1 MMRSLFSAVSGLKA
15 HQTKFD
21 VSGNNIANVNTVGY
35 KSQTATFSDVF
46 YQTTQSASGP
56 NADSGKG
63 GTNPQQIGLGSSV
76 GSISTNMESQGSPES
91 TGNPYDLMLNGN
103 SFFVIDNGGEK
114 CFTRAGNFKKDVDGA
129 LVTQSGAHVLGWQVD
144 DDGNVI
150 KDTVSPVYVGGTKF
164 EYTSPAA
171 TTGVT
176 ATGNISAASTDDVTF
191 TVNFYD
197 TLGNEY
203 QATLTAS
210 YDAANSQN
218 GIISYSITGGNV
230 TKNSQL
236 TTLTISCNQSFQFN
250 SNTGKAIA
258 DVMSSL
264 ELEITGGDDVANIG
278 TNNGNS
284 SIINL
289 DATGVTYYA
298 DSSKVTAS
306 KGIGNAGAGK
316 PVGKMSAVGI
326 DTSGCI
332 TASYSNGDVRIIGQI
347 AVASFSNPAGLEKI
361 GENLYRAT
369 MNSGEFDGIGE
380 DVTAAGGSMQS
391 SYLEMSNVDLAQE
404 FTQMI
409 ITQRGY
415 QANSRVITVS
425 DTLLEELIN
434 LKR

>member
-35 KSQTATFSDVF
+35 KSQSATFSDVF
-46 YQTTQSASGP
+46 YQTTQSASGA
-56 NADSGKG
+56 NAETGKG
-63 GTNPQQIGLGSSV
+63 GSNPRQIGLGSAI
-76 GSISTNMESQGSPES
+76 GSITTNMESQGSPES
-91 TGNPYDLMLNGN
+91 TGNPYDLMING
-103 SFFVIDNGGEK
+103 SQFFIIDNNGET
-114 CFTRAGNFKKDVDGA
+114 CFTRAGNFVKDVDGA
-129 LVTQSGAHVLGWQVD
+129 LVTASGSHVLGWQVD

-150 KDTVSPVYVGGTKF
+150 KDKVSAVYVGGTKF
-164 EYTSPAA
+164 EKTSPAA
-171 TTGVT
+171 TTSASVS
-176 ATGNISAASTDDVTF
+176 GNISAANTDDVTF

-197 TLGNEY
+197 SLGNEY

-210 YDAANSQN
+210 YDAQNSQN
-218 GIISYSITGGNV
+218 GVVSYSITGGSV
-230 TKNSQL
+230 TKNSQP
-236 TTLTISCNQSFQFN
+236 TTLTVSCDKSFQFN
-250 SNTGKAIA
+250 STTGKAIS

-264 ELEITGGDDVANIG
+264 QLQITGGDDVANIG
-278 TNNGNS
+278 TNSGNTS
-284 SIINL
+284 TINF
-289 DATGVTYYA
+289 DATKVTYYA
-298 DSSKVTAS
+298 SDSKLIGA
-306 KGIGNAGAGK
+306 KGIDGKGTGK
-316 PVGKMSAVGI
+316 PVGTMTAVGI
-326 DTSGCI
+326 DTSGRI
-332 TASYSNGDVRIIGQI
+332 VANYSNGDIKTIGQV
-347 AVASFSNPAGLEKI
+347 AVASFSNPAGLEKV

-380 DVTAAGGSMQS
+380 DVSTNGSMKS